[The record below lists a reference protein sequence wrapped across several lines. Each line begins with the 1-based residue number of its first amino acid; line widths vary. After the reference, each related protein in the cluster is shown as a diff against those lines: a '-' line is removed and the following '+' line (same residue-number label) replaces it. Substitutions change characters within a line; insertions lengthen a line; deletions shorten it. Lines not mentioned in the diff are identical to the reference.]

1 MGTYNQLTAREF
13 QILSLLAAGNKDL
26 NIASAL
32 AIELETVKSHN
43 KNIFR
48 KLNVRNRAEAV
59 LYLLNNQSI
68 KINTENT

>member
-1 MGTYNQLTAREF
+1 MGKYDQLTAREF
-13 QILSLLAAGNKDL
+13 QVLSLLAAGNKDL

-59 LYLLNNQSI
+59 LHWLNHQSMI
-68 KINTENT
+68 TKTT

>member
-13 QILSLLAAGNKDL
+13 QILALLAAGNKDL

-59 LYLLNNQSI
+59 LYWLNHQSMI
-68 KINTENT
+68 TKNT